1 MSNKRSRPSFSGATG
16 TLPISQFID
25 DAAVEEAVDEMEEVD
40 DDKVDDDEVD
50 PEQSEPLHRVYCSL
64 D

>member
-1 MSNKRSRPSFSGATG
+1 MSNKQSCPSFSGVTG

-25 DAAVEEAVDEMEEVD
+25 DAVVEEAVDEMEEVD
-40 DDKVDDDEVD
+40 DDKVD
-50 PEQSEPLHRVYCSL
+50 PKQSEPLHRVYCSL

>member
-1 MSNKRSRPSFSGATG
+1 MSNKQSHPSFNGATG

-25 DAAVEEAVDEMEEVD
+25 DAEVEEAVDEMEEVD
-40 DDKVDDDEVD
+40 DDKVD
-50 PEQSEPLHRVYCSL
+50 PEQSEPLHCVYCSL

>member
-40 DDKVDDDEVD
+40 DDEVD

>member
-1 MSNKRSRPSFSGATG
+1 MSNKQSCLSFSGATG

-40 DDKVDDDEVD
+40 DDEVD
-50 PEQSEPLHRVYCSL
+50 PKQSEPLHHVYCSL

>member
-1 MSNKRSRPSFSGATG
+1 MSNKRSHPSFSGATG

-25 DAAVEEAVDEMEEVD
+25 DAAVEEAVNEMEEF
-40 DDKVDDDEVD
+40 DDDEAD
-50 PEQSEPLHRVYCSL
+50 PEQSEPLHHVYCSF